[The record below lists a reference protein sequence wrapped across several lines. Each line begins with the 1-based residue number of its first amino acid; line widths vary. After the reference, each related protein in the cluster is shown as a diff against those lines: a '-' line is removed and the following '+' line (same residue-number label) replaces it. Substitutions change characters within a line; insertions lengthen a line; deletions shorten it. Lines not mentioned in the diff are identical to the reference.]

1 MTVVYRGNNPRLAS
15 LLFQCECLG
24 KLFYLLFLRSF
35 YEKSHARA
43 KTFFLADFFSCFPV
57 DSNVNRG
64 DFIYI
69 AFNKFFKAGSKN
81 ECSGA

>member
-24 KLFYLLFLRSF
+24 KIFYLLFLGPF
-35 YEKSHARA
+35 FEKSNAGA
-43 KTFFLADFFSCFPV
+43 KTFFFADFFSCFPV
-57 DSNVNRG
+57 DSNVNCG

-69 AFNKFFKAGSKN
+69 AFNKHFKAGSKN
-81 ECSGA
+81 ECGSV